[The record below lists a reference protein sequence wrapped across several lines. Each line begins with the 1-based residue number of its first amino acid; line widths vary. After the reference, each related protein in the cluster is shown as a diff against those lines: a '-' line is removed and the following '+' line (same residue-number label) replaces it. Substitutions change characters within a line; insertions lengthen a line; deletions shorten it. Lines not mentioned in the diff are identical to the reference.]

1 MLCNNFIFN
10 GVCVKLLKNLIPVF
24 LLMSFSIAQANDGSN
39 LTNDP
44 DHRAFVSK
52 KINQELQR
60 VNKKLIVTKITKIT
74 SEYDPSSEIY
84 IMETDFKFKDPKG
97 KIQSCSATVTTNG
110 LNKRDDAASIPYVC
124 FRIAGLG

>member
-1 MLCNNFIFN
+1 ME
-10 GVCVKLLKNLIPVF
+10 LLKNLIPVI
-24 LLMSFSIAQANDGSN
+24 LLMNFSIAHANDGSD

-52 KINQELQR
+52 QINQELQR
-60 VNKKLIVTKITKIT
+60 VSKKLSVTKITKII
-74 SEYDPSSEIY
+74 SDYDPYSKIY

-97 KIQSCSATVTTNG
+97 GIQSCYATVTTNG
-110 LNKRDDAASIPYVC
+110 LNKKDDAASVPYVC